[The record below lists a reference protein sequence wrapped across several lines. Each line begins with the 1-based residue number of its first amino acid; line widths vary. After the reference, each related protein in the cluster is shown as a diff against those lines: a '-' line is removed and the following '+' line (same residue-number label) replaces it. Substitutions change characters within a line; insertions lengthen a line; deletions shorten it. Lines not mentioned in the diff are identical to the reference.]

1 MGIGPIHLTKAIQL
15 GQKVGRDVGLKLS
28 KKLGLEMRFPKF
40 WNCFVFVSEES
51 QKVFHYEQTENQSS
65 KPP

>member
-51 QKVFHYEQTENQSS
+51 QKVFH
-65 KPP
+65 